1 MGYGQYSTVD
11 RATRSVNLGYATK
24 SFGQVFT
31 QRQIHSDMNPRD
43 VKIRESRDSADHPN
57 TVSIVLALDVTG
69 SMGVIP
75 HQLIKEG
82 LPTIMG
88 TIIEAGIP
96 DPQLLFL
103 AVGDHKCDAS
113 PLQVAQF
120 ESSDALLDH
129 WLTSVWPEGGG
140 GGNGGESY
148 GLAHYFAAY
157 HTALDSFE
165 KRGQKGFLFTIGDE
179 HNHKSYPA
187 SAIKEIMGSSE
198 ASTFTSAEL
207 IAKAKETYNVY
218 HLFVGHSS
226 DVYNGW
232 AEVLGENCIK
242 VANITDIPKTI
253 ARIVFENV
261 AVDKVSSYTA
271 APVATVHSPSGEYPV
286 LGPSKD
292 NPPPFQML

>member
-1 MGYGQYSTVD
+1 MGYGNYSVAD
-11 RATRSVNLGYATK
+11 QNSRSVSKGYANK
-24 SFGQVFT
+24 SVEQIFT
-31 QRQIHSDMNPRD
+31 QRKIHHEMDPTG
-43 VKIRESRDSADHPN
+43 VKIREARDSEDHPN
-57 TVSIVLALDVTG
+57 SIAIVLALDVTG

-75 HQLIKEG
+75 HQLVQEG

-88 TIIEAGIP
+88 SIIEAGNP

-103 AVGDHKCDAS
+103 AIGDHKCDDA

-120 ESSDALLDH
+120 EANDALLDH
-129 WLTSVWPEGGG
+129 WLTSVWVEEGG

-157 HTALDSFE
+157 HTSIDCFE

-187 SAIKEIMGSSE
+187 SAIKKIMGSSE
-198 ASTFTSAEL
+198 ASTFTSADL
-207 IAKAKETYNVY
+207 IAKAKEMYNVY
-218 HLFVGHSS
+218 HLFVGYSS

-242 VANITDIPKTI
+242 IANISDIPKTI
-253 ARIVFENV
+253 ARIVFENT
-261 AVDKVSSYTA
+261 KA
-271 APVATVHSPSGEYPV
+271 AGTPVAITEPHPYGSTPENPI

-292 NPPPFQML
+292 NPPTQML